1 MSNKI
6 HYCLL
11 CQRYDGRTKRS
22 NYTRIGTIE
31 REEKLLEG
39 YRLRYNGQ
47 EIDRPLFNQLVHQK
61 CYNKTVEYTPLVDQ
75 SIPIIDILSS
85 TEPNQNEEQQDQVR
99 DEKLCVEDRYH
110 SLTNNKQM
118 H

>member
-22 NYTRIGTIE
+22 NYTRISTVE
-31 REEKLLEG
+31 REEKLREG

-47 EIDRPLFNQLVHQK
+47 EIDQPLSNQLVHQK
-61 CYNKTVEYTPLVDQ
+61 CYNKTVGYIPSIDQ
-75 SIPIIDILSS
+75 SIPTNDISCS
-85 TEPNQNEEQQDQVR
+85 TELNHQEEQQDQVR
-99 DEKLCVEDRYH
+99 NKKRYSDDRYH
-110 SLTNNKQM
+110 SLN
-118 H
+118 